1 MWILYPK
8 IDILARNVNIEAQ
21 IANILSPN
29 MLKLYPKNNNLAR
42 NVNILA
48 RNTAIEARNIHTL
61 AQNLIIQ
68 ARNVSIHP
76 LISNYLPK
84 NHNKTANPITT
95 AKRKHDI
102 VRLK

>member
-8 IDILARNVNIEAQ
+8 NDILARNVNIEAQ
-21 IANILSPN
+21 IANILSPK
-29 MLKLYPKNNNLAR
+29 MLKLYPKNLAR

-84 NHNKTANPITT
+84 NHNKSAI
-95 AKRKHDI
+95 AI
-102 VRLK
+102 Q